1 MSSAQPPPRTGAPY
15 TGQPHG
21 NQPYGDQQ
29 YGDQQYGGQPY
40 GDQQYGQAPGQQ
52 YAGQQY
58 AGDPHPGQASAGPV
72 HGAGEPHARS
82 GGSSASSDPAA
93 SGHYTDRDVSGT
105 SVGTLLGDVTRDLS
119 TLMRQELALAQ
130 AEVKQEVS
138 KTAKGAGA
146 LSGAA
151 LAGYFV
157 LLFLS
162 IALWSALSNL
172 MDAGWAGLIV
182 AVLWGV
188 IGAALFVVGRGQL
201 RRVHPKPERTVDTLG
216 QVPEALRPG
225 HHPNAGPTTGGH
237 R

>member
-1 MSSAQPPPRTGAPY
+1 
-15 TGQPHG
+15 
-21 NQPYGDQQ
+21 
-29 YGDQQYGGQPY
+29 
-40 GDQQYGQAPGQQ
+40 
-52 YAGQQY
+52 
-58 AGDPHPGQASAGPV
+58 V
-72 HGAGEPHARS
+72 
-82 GGSSASSDPAA
+82 SDL
-93 SGHYTDRDVSGT
+93 

-130 AEVKQEVS
+130 AEVKQEVA

-146 LSGAA
+146 LTGAA

-182 AVLWGV
+182 AVIWG
-188 IGAALFVVGRGQL
+188 IAAAVLFVTGRGQL
-201 RRVHPKPERTVDTLG
+201 RRVHPKPERTVDTLS

-225 HHPNAGPTTGGH
+225 HQPNAGPTSGGH